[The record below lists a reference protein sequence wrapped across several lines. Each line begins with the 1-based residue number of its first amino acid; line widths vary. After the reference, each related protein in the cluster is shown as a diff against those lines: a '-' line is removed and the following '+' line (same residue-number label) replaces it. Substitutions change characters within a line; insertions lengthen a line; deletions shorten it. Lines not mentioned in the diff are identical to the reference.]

1 VPGSGAAEIIVARID
16 AGGTGEAT
24 MVQDDT
30 IDITRLIDDRK
41 MSAFNAQLVILS
53 FFVALFDGYDI
64 IAAAVALP
72 QLKAAW
78 NITDMRPVG
87 WMLSASLVGILFGA
101 PIYGYVGDRFGRKK
115 AIIGSCLTF
124 GAFTLAAAASGSV
137 MQLLILRFFA
147 GIGIGGIFPN
157 IIALN
162 AEFAPKRVRATM
174 IILMFTGVTFGG
186 VLPGL
191 ISVWFVGTYGWQILF
206 VVGGVL
212 PIVMGAVVQLWLPES
227 IKFLVLKTQ
236 DREAAAGLVRR
247 LAPGLEIGPRAHF
260 VIRDEAVFPDF
271 HIQYLFAGALRFLT
285 PLLWILFICNQM
297 AFYFSNSWMPTVL
310 GTAGVSGSS
319 AQIATSLFQLGGTVG
334 GLLLSMP
341 LNRQG
346 LMPVALLFAASLP
359 IVGSIGFLTGYV
371 PLLMLIVFLAGFC
384 LLGLQFGLN
393 ATSAMLY
400 PTSIRSNGSG
410 WAFGVG
416 RFGSISGP
424 VIGGYL
430 IAAQLPLHQIFL
442 LLLIPLAIGTVASF
456 VMAKLHSA
464 SLAGAAGGTEA
475 RVPAGD

>member
-1 VPGSGAAEIIVARID
+1 MAQ
-16 AGGTGEAT
+16 EA
-24 MVQDDT
+24 T
-30 IDITRLIDDRK
+30 IDIARLIDDRK

-72 QLKAAW
+72 HLKAAW

-87 WMLSASLVGILFGA
+87 WMLSSSLFGILFGA
-101 PIYGYVGDRFGRKK
+101 PIFGYIGDRFGRKR

-124 GAFTLAAAASGSV
+124 GVFTLAAVASGSV
-137 MQLLILRFFA
+137 MELMVLRFFA

-191 ISVWFVGTYGWQILF
+191 ISVWLVGTYGWQVLF

-212 PIVMGAVVQLWLPES
+212 PILMCAVVQLWLPES
-227 IKFLVLKTQ
+227 IKFLVLKAT
-236 DREAAAGLVRR
+236 DREAIAALIRR
-247 LAPGLEIGPRAHF
+247 LAPGLEIGPSTQFA
-260 VIRDEAVFPDF
+260 VQDEEVFPDF
-271 HIQYLFAGALRFLT
+271 HIEHLFAGALRFLT

-346 LMPVALLFAASLP
+346 LMPVALLFAVSLP
-359 IVGSIGFLTGYV
+359 IVGSIGFVTGNV
-371 PLLMLIVFLAGFC
+371 PILMLIVFLAGFC

-400 PTSIRSNGSG
+400 PTTIRSNGSG

-416 RFGSISGP
+416 RFGSIAGP

-430 IAAQLPLHQIFL
+430 IAMQLPLHQIFL
-442 LLLIPLAIGTVASF
+442 LLLIPLGIGTIASIM
-456 VMAKLHSA
+456 MARIHSA
-464 SLAGAAGGTEA
+464 TLQSEAPSPRLKERAASGAN
-475 RVPAGD
+475 

>member
-1 VPGSGAAEIIVARID
+1 MAQSS
-16 AGGTGEAT
+16 
-24 MVQDDT
+24 T
-30 IDITRLIDDRK
+30 IDVSRLIDERK
-41 MSAFNAQLVILS
+41 MNAFNARLVILS
-53 FFVALFDGYDI
+53 FFVALLDGYDI

-72 QLKAAW
+72 NLKSAW
-78 NITDMRPVG
+78 SITDMRPVG

-101 PIYGYVGDRFGRKK
+101 PVFGYIGDRFGRKR

-124 GAFTLAAAASGSV
+124 GIFTLAATKAGSIGDLMV
-137 MQLLILRFFA
+137 LRFFA

-162 AEFAPKRVRATM
+162 AEFAPKRLRATM

-191 ISVWFVGTYGWQILF
+191 VSVWLVPSYGWQVLF
-206 VVGGVL
+206 FLGGVL
-212 PIVMGAVVQLWLPES
+212 PIAISVAVQRWMPES

-236 DREAAAGLVRR
+236 DRAEVAR
-247 LAPGLEIGPRAHF
+247 LAQRLVPGLAVGPDTRF
-260 VIRDEAVFPDF
+260 IIREEEVFSGFPLR
-271 HIQYLFAGALRFLT
+271 HLFAGGLKYLT

-310 GTAGVSGSS
+310 GSASVSATS
-319 AQIATSLFQLGGTVG
+319 AQIATSLFQLGGTIG
-334 GLLLSMP
+334 GLLLSVP
-341 LNRQG
+341 LNKQG

-359 IVGSIGFLTGYV
+359 IVGSIGFATGSV

-393 ATSAMLY
+393 ATSAILY

-410 WAFGVG
+410 WAFGIG
-416 RFGSISGP
+416 RFGSICGP

-430 IAAQLPLHQIFL
+430 IAMQLPLQQIFL
-442 LLLIPLAIGTVASF
+442 LLLIPLGIGTIASI
-456 VMAKLHSA
+456 VMARIYHAHVQSEELAPQLKA
-464 SLAGAAGGTEA
+464 SPASGA
-475 RVPAGD
+475 D

>member
-1 VPGSGAAEIIVARID
+1 MAQASAVDVSE
-16 AGGTGEAT
+16 
-24 MVQDDT
+24 
-30 IDITRLIDDRK
+30 LIDERK
-41 MSAFNAQLVILS
+41 MNAFNARLVILS
-53 FFVALFDGYDI
+53 FFVALLDGYDI

-72 QLKAAW
+72 NLRTAW
-78 NITDMRPVG
+78 SITDMRPVG

-101 PIYGYVGDRFGRKK
+101 PVFGYIGDRFGRKK

-124 GAFTLAAAASGSV
+124 GIFTLAAVKAGSIGD
-137 MQLLILRFFA
+137 LIILRFLA

-162 AEFAPKRVRATM
+162 AEFAPKRLRATM

-191 ISVWFVGTYGWQILF
+191 VSVWLVPSYGWQVLF
-206 VVGGVL
+206 FLGGVL
-212 PIVMGAVVQLWLPES
+212 PIAITVAVQLWMPES
-227 IKFLVLKTQ
+227 IKFLVLKAQ
-236 DREAAAGLVRR
+236 DRAEVAR
-247 LAPGLEIGPRAHF
+247 LAQRLVPGLAVGPDTRF
-260 VIRDEAVFPDF
+260 IIREEEVFSGFPLR
-271 HIQYLFAGALRFLT
+271 HLFAGGLKYLT

-310 GTAGVSGSS
+310 GSASVSATS
-319 AQIATSLFQLGGTVG
+319 AQIATSLFQLGGTIG
-334 GLLLSMP
+334 GLLLSLP
-341 LNRQG
+341 LNKEG

-359 IVGSIGFLTGYV
+359 IVGSIGFATGSI

-410 WAFGVG
+410 WAFGIG

-430 IAAQLPLHQIFL
+430 IAMHLPLQQIFL
-442 LLLIPLAIGTVASF
+442 LLLIPLGIGTIASIM
-456 VMAKLHSA
+456 MARIYYAHLHSQAPAPQLKERAA
-464 SLAGAAGGTEA
+464 SGA
-475 RVPAGD
+475 D

>member
-1 VPGSGAAEIIVARID
+1 MAR
-16 AGGTGEAT
+16 ES
-24 MVQDDT
+24 T
-30 IDITRLIDDRK
+30 IDVSRLIDERK
-41 MSAFNAQLVILS
+41 MNAFNAQLVILS
-53 FFVALFDGYDI
+53 FFVALLDGYDI

-72 QLKAAW
+72 SLKSAW

-101 PIYGYVGDRFGRKK
+101 PLFGYIGDRFGRKK
-115 AIIGSCLTF
+115 AIIGSCLVF
-124 GAFTLAAAASGSV
+124 GVFTLAAVRAGSIGD
-137 MQLLILRFFA
+137 LINLRFFA

-191 ISVWFVGTYGWQILF
+191 VSVWLVPSYGWQVLF
-206 VVGGVL
+206 VLGGVL
-212 PIVMGAVVQLWLPES
+212 PILICIVVQLWLPES
-227 IKFLVLKTQ
+227 IKFLVLRAH
-236 DREAAAGLVRR
+236 DREQVTALARR
-247 LAPGLEIGPRAHF
+247 LAPELEIAPNAQF
-260 VIRDEAVFPDF
+260 VIREEKVFAGFPLP
-271 HIQYLFAGALRFLT
+271 QLFAGGLKYLT

-310 GTAGVSGSS
+310 GSASVSPAT

-334 GLLLSMP
+334 GLLLSLP
-341 LNRQG
+341 LNKQG

-359 IVGSIGFLTGYV
+359 IVGSIGFATGSM
-371 PLLMLIVFLAGFC
+371 PILLLIVFLAGFC

-393 ATSAMLY
+393 ATSAILY
-400 PTSIRSNGSG
+400 PTAIRSNGSG

-430 IAAQLPLHQIFL
+430 IAMQLPLHQIFL
-442 LLLIPLAIGTVASF
+442 LLLIPLGIGTIAS
-456 VMAKLHSA
+456 VMMARLYRAQAQPQALTPQLA
-464 SLAGAAGGTEA
+464 SGA
-475 RVPAGD
+475 D

>member
-1 VPGSGAAEIIVARID
+1 MAQS
-16 AGGTGEAT
+16 
-24 MVQDDT
+24 DT
-30 IDITRLIDDRK
+30 IDISRLIDERK
-41 MSAFNAQLVILS
+41 MNAFNAQLVILS
-53 FFVALFDGYDI
+53 FFVALLDGYDI

-72 QLKAAW
+72 SLKTAW
-78 NITDMRPVG
+78 SMTDMRPVG

-101 PIYGYVGDRFGRKK
+101 PAFGYIGDRFGRKK

-124 GAFTLAAAASGSV
+124 GVFTLAAVKAGSIGDLMV
-137 MQLLILRFFA
+137 LRFLA

-162 AEFAPKRVRATM
+162 AEFAPRRLRATM

-191 ISVWFVGTYGWQILF
+191 VSVWLVPSYGWQVLF
-206 VVGGVL
+206 FLGGVL
-212 PIVMGAVVQLWLPES
+212 PIAITVAVQLWMPES

-236 DREAAAGLVRR
+236 DRAAVARLTQRLVPE
-247 LAPGLEIGPRAHF
+247 LAVGPDTRF
-260 VIRDEAVFPDF
+260 VIREEEVLEGFPVR
-271 HIQYLFAGALRFLT
+271 HLFAGGLKYLT

-310 GTAGVSGSS
+310 SSASVSVSS
-319 AQIATSLFQLGGTVG
+319 AQVATSLFQLGGTIG
-334 GLLLSMP
+334 GLLLSFP
-341 LNRQG
+341 LNKQG
-346 LMPVALLFAASLP
+346 LTPVALLFVASLP
-359 IVGSIGFLTGYV
+359 IVGSIGFVTGSV

-410 WAFGVG
+410 WAFGIG

-430 IAAQLPLHQIFL
+430 IAMHLPLHQIFL
-442 LLLIPLAIGTVASF
+442 LLLIPLGIGTIASA
-456 VMAKLHSA
+456 VMARIYHAQLHA
-464 SLAGAAGGTEA
+464 ETLTPQLKGAG
-475 RVPAGD
+475 

>member
-1 VPGSGAAEIIVARID
+1 M
-16 AGGTGEAT
+16 TQEA
-24 MVQDDT
+24 T
-30 IDITRLIDDRK
+30 IDIARLIDDRK

-72 QLKAAW
+72 HLKAAW

-87 WMLSASLVGILFGA
+87 WMLSSSLFGILFGA
-101 PIYGYVGDRFGRKK
+101 PIFGYIGDRFGRKK
-115 AIIGSCLTF
+115 AIIGSCLLF
-124 GAFTLAAAASGSV
+124 GIFTLAAVATGSV
-137 MQLLILRFFA
+137 MELMVLRFFA

-162 AEFAPKRVRATM
+162 AEFAPKRARATM

-191 ISVWFVGTYGWQILF
+191 ISVWLVGTYGWQVLF

-212 PIVMGAVVQLWLPES
+212 PIVICAVVQLWLPES
-227 IKFLVLKTQ
+227 LKFLVLKAK
-236 DREAAAGLVRR
+236 DREAIAALVRR
-247 LAPGLEIGPRAHF
+247 LAPGLNIGPGTQF
-260 VIRDEAVFPDF
+260 VVQDEEVFPDF
-271 HIQYLFAGALRFLT
+271 HIEHLFAGALRFLT

-359 IVGSIGFLTGYV
+359 IVGSIGFVTGNV
-371 PLLMLIVFLAGFC
+371 PILMLIVFLAGFC

-416 RFGSISGP
+416 RFGSIAGP

-430 IAAQLPLHQIFL
+430 IAMQLPLHQIFL
-442 LLLIPLAIGTVASF
+442 LLLIPLGVGTIAS
-456 VMAKLHSA
+456 VMMARIHSA
-464 SLAGAAGGTEA
+464 SLRSEA
-475 RVPAGD
+475 PAGSLTPRPASGAD